1 MELLSGSQVL
11 GVVLGGVIVIK
22 AVQWLKAVWT
32 QPVLT
37 LRIGAPGLRKD
48 RKRIA

>member
-1 MELLSGSQVL
+1 MLDISQVL

-22 AVQWLKAVWT
+22 TIQWGKAVWT